1 MVLLVSAETF
11 TVGPHRAGSN
21 GFTVERQGQKQ
32 GFKRHKPL
40 GATLRS
46 WVETVAPKWGGVLE
60 VVITAVSPEDTLE
73 EEILGEGRREVRWET
88 MDMGLLEA
96 VVYEAHPAQAEG
108 HPWLEVPEMEYLMA
122 EVPAGGDR

>member
-40 GATLRS
+40 GGTLRS

-73 EEILGEGRREVRWET
+73 EEILGEGRREVR
-88 MDMGLLEA
+88 LEA
-96 VVYEAHPAQAEG
+96 MDTGLPEVAVSEAHPAQAEG

-122 EVPAGGDR
+122 EVPAVGDR